1 MKLQIDNTMQQR
13 VRDAEKFRTPK
24 NILLQCLIFFAV
36 FIIGALGQSL
46 ALMPRLTYETT
57 AYAQE
62 RIDLNGT
69 VTEQE
74 VEDYMMQL
82 LSTEPYVIMTLY
94 ATLVATF
101 ITILF
106 CRFIEKRRLSTMG
119 FTAKGAWPQ
128 YLFGLAAGFAMFSA
142 VVGLSFAMGGISP
155 TEAGAFELSSFLL
168 ICGGWIFQ
176 GASEEIIF
184 RGYFMTT
191 LMRRHSVVTAVL
203 INAVGFA
210 LAHGGNNG
218 ISIMALLNLTLF
230 GVMISLYVLRTH
242 NLWGACAIHSIWNL
256 VQGNFYGLPV
266 SGMDTGGSVMR
277 FRLVDGMEL
286 VNGGAFGAEA
296 GIPTTIVLLAAS
308 AVLLFVP
315 FGKKENA

>member
-36 FIIGALGQSL
+36 FIIGALVQSL
-46 ALMPRLTYETT
+46 ALMPKLTYETT

-94 ATLVATF
+94 ATLAATF

-119 FTAKGAWPQ
+119 FTAIRAEVM
-128 YLFGLAAGFAMFSA
+128 YLMSL
-142 VVGLSFAMGGISP
+142 
-155 TEAGAFELSSFLL
+155 
-168 ICGGWIFQ
+168 
-176 GASEEIIF
+176 
-184 RGYFMTT
+184 RFMT
-191 LMRRHSVVTAVL
+191 
-203 INAVGFA
+203 NA
-210 LAHGGNNG
+210 
-218 ISIMALLNLTLF
+218 
-230 GVMISLYVLRTH
+230 
-242 NLWGACAIHSIWNL
+242 
-256 VQGNFYGLPV
+256 
-266 SGMDTGGSVMR
+266 
-277 FRLVDGMEL
+277 
-286 VNGGAFGAEA
+286 
-296 GIPTTIVLLAAS
+296 
-308 AVLLFVP
+308 
-315 FGKKENA
+315 